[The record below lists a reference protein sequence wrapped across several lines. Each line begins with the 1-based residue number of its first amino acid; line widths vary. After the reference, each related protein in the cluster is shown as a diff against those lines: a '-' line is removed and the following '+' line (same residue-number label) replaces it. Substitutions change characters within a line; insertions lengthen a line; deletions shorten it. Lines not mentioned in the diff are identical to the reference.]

1 MKKAAPF
8 VPPSEAANF
17 LTSLKVKVMQN
28 AVTPFGHNIFA
39 EAFRRFDEEAFFQ
52 NLENRVKPLPYFTKY
67 KGFKDTLLWLSY
79 LFNLFSILSAS
90 YAVYYFT
97 EWITGFV
104 AAGWITAGVFLFF
117 LEKLKRKSSTEF
129 WQVYFFERK
138 AASGWLV
145 LSLFCLSLSLLSSA
159 FGSKKGTE
167 ELAPSAE
174 LLAADSIATDYRQK
188 VKELEAENAEL
199 KGQKDHTGTI
209 YYNLQSVIRSNT
221 SMIADYQN
229 RILEL
234 DKKLEG
240 KNEQLSSAYR
250 QKIEFTAWTLVW
262 VVIVMELL
270 FEACIAYVWYY
281 YHRSYVERKMLQS
294 GASGN
299 DLPEEEL
306 DLTLATEVENL
317 KQELAAMRET
327 RSSMAQIPAETQTE
341 PYENGQP
348 KNETRPLGFYTDAQL
363 VQHGY
368 TPRGITKNP
377 HTTCTHMYTETKY
390 EDRYTVKHFIQERN
404 GKKRLVRYTLT
415 QVENRIADYQ
425 ARVGEAITK
434 GMSPEV
440 LQNRR
445 NWLDY
450 WQKKREELLQ
460 KCSAE
465 V

>member
-1 MKKAAPF
+1 
-8 VPPSEAANF
+8 
-17 LTSLKVKVMQN
+17 MQN
-28 AVTPFGHNIFA
+28 AITPFGQNIFA

-67 KGFKDTLLWLSY
+67 QGFKNTLLWLSY
-79 LFNLFSILSAS
+79 LFNVFSILSAS

-138 AASGWLV
+138 LASGWLV

-159 FGSKKGTE
+159 FGSKQGTE

-174 LLAADSIATDYRQK
+174 LIAADSVATEYRQK
-188 VKELEAENAEL
+188 VAELEAENAEL
-199 KGQKDHTGTI
+199 KNQKDHTGTI
-209 YYNLQSVIRSNT
+209 YYRLQSVIRSNT

-240 KNEQLSSAYR
+240 KNEQLSTAYR

-270 FEACIAYVWYY
+270 FEACLAYVWYY
-281 YHRSYVERKMLQS
+281 YHRSYVERKMLR
-294 GASGN
+294 GETNGD
-299 DLPEEEL
+299 DLPEDEL
-306 DLTLATEVENL
+306 ALTLASEVENL
-317 KQELAAMRET
+317 KRELAAMQET
-327 RSSMAQIPAETQTE
+327 RSSMTQIPAGTSSE
-341 PYENGQP
+341 PHENGQP
-348 KNETRPLGFYTDAQL
+348 QNQTRPLGFYTDAQL
-363 VQHGY
+363 VQQGY
-368 TPRGITKNP
+368 TPRGIVKIP
-377 HTTCTHMYTETKY
+377 HTACTPVYTETKY
-390 EDRYTVKHFIQERN
+390 EDRYTVKHLIHERN

-425 ARVGEAITK
+425 ARVGEAIAK
-434 GMSPEV
+434 GMAPEV
-440 LQNRR
+440 LQNRKD
-445 NWLDY
+445 WLDY
-450 WQKKREELLQ
+450 WQKKREELLR
-460 KCSAE
+460 KCRAE
-465 V
+465 A